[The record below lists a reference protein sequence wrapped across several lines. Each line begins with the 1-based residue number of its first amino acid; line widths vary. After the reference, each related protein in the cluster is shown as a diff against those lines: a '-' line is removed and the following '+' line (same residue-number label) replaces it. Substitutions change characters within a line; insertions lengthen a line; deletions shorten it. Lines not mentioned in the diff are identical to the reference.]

1 MCGRGDPKITI
12 GIKGLHKI
20 LGQDTGLK
28 KSIGVPLTY

>member
-1 MCGRGDPKITI
+1 MWEGDPKITI